1 MDEYWDVYNQFRERT
16 GKVIKRDG
24 IKRLKEGEFH
34 IVITGIIQNKKNEIL
49 ISKRKEDKKLYGR
62 IMGMY

>member
-24 IKRLKEGEFH
+24 IQR
-34 IVITGIIQNKKNEIL
+34 
-49 ISKRKEDKKLYGR
+49 LYGR